1 MSRFYCITG
10 IVRKDMAVN
19 ELERLSDI
27 ELGYIKVKE
36 QRFYSCSTF
45 HSHSSVFNKEQHSYY
60 KTSIKQHLTCSLAV
74 QTLFKF
80 TITLIF

>member
-27 ELGYIKVKE
+27 ELGYIKVKA
-36 QRFYSCSTF
+36 QRFYSCLTF
-45 HSHSSVFNKEQHSYY
+45 HSHSRVFNK
-60 KTSIKQHLTCSLAV
+60 TSAK
-74 QTLFKF
+74 
-80 TITLIF
+80 